1 MKKIAFTI
9 DNNEEIL
16 VDFDKT
22 SQLLVYQLS
31 EDSKIQREII
41 TIDNTRCKS
50 RIAILL
56 ADYNIDV
63 IYTMQIGFGA
73 EQACIAYGSEVVKY
87 ENANNISFILE
98 QIINKK
104 P

>member
-9 DNNEEIL
+9 ENNEEIL

-22 SQLLVYQLS
+22 SQLLVYQIM
-31 EDSKIQREII
+31 EDTSRQKELIS
-41 TIDNTRCKS
+41 IDNTKCKS

-63 IYTMQIGFGA
+63 IYTAQIGFGA

-87 ENANNISFILE
+87 ENDNNISFILE
-98 QIINKK
+98 QITNKK